1 MRFYVTP
8 RSEADNSIEKF
19 IPHLRGLRDMAE
31 ADKYLADAGDN
42 LTIESVVNAARM
54 LAIQEKRPL
63 LVYAY
68 IRGLWE
74 EALSVPMFPISGT
87 NTSKLYQ
94 DSARRI
100 QRYKELKPIVENIF
114 KNNESEILDFSAR
127 IIYIFASR
135 EHPEYRAIAKRQK
148 QGSTSVTLYTD
159 NIDEILL
166 PMIQRYERAGFFH
179 PAILYIKVLMLRK
192 SQLHEDAQAQMYVR
206 IEHTEALSRLPLAFR
221 WEVLIALYTYYS
233 RIRRKE
239 KAEQTL
245 AKIKEIL
252 KKTRNHPITQYY
264 RLNDLDSLARQDQR
278 VREILQDSENT

>member
-1 MRFYVTP
+1 MRFYMLRP
-8 RSEADNSIEKF
+8 EADNSIEKF
-19 IPHLRGLRDMAE
+19 VPHLRGLKDMVE
-31 ADKYLADAGDN
+31 ADRYLATAGDN

-74 EALSVPMFPISGT
+74 EALSVPMFPISGVST
-87 NTSKLYQ
+87 RKLHQ

-100 QRYKELKPIVENIF
+100 QRYKELKPIVESVF
-114 KNNESEILDFSAR
+114 KNNESDILDFSAR

-135 EHPEYRAIAKRQK
+135 EHSEYRATARKQK
-148 QGSTSVTLYTD
+148 QGNTTVTLYTD

-166 PMIQRYERAGFFH
+166 PMIQRYERRGFFH
-179 PAILYIKVLMLRK
+179 PAILYIKELMLRK
-192 SQLHEDAQAQMYVR
+192 SQRHEDDRARMYAM
-206 IEHTEALSRLPLAFR
+206 IEHTEALYRLPLAFR

-233 RIRRKE
+233 RTRRTE
-239 KAEQTL
+239 QAEQTL

-278 VREILQDSENT
+278 VREVLQGS